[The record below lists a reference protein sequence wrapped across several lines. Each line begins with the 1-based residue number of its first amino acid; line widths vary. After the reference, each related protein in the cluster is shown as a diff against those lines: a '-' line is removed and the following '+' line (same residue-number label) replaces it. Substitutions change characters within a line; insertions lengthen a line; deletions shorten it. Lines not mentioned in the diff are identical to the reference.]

1 MSFYLLGAVFLGW
14 SLGTNDA
21 ANVFGTAVATRS
33 VKYRI
38 AIILT
43 AIFVILG
50 AIISG
55 KPGINTLR
63 SITQQD
69 IFSAFIVS
77 ISAGIVVTIMSSLKL
92 PVSTSQAVIGGI
104 LGIGIIRNDIE
115 WHSLVKVGI
124 CWIGTP
130 IGAAI
135 IAFLL
140 YFMIQPLVNRIT
152 NPVKRNNIIKI
163 GLLIAGAGGAY
174 ALGANNVAN
183 VIGVFVGEGKGML
196 SLLNATMIGGCAIA
210 FGALTY
216 SKKVMHTVGR
226 NLVVLDSFTALI
238 AVLAEAIT
246 VYIYAL
252 IGVPVS
258 TSQAIVGAVLGI
270 GILKGVRT
278 IKIRTLRNILLGWI
292 ATPVITAIVSSGLF
306 YIIVYAKQL

>member
-1 MSFYLLGAVFLGW
+1 MSFYLFGAIFLGW

-33 VKYRI
+33 IRYRLAVVI
-38 AIILT
+38 T
-43 AIFVILG
+43 AVFVILG
-50 AIISG
+50 AVISG
-55 KPGINTLR
+55 IPGISTLR
-63 SITQQD
+63 SITQQN
-69 IFSAFIVS
+69 IFSAFIVT
-77 ISAGIVVTIMSSLKL
+77 ISAGSIVTLMSSLKL

-104 LGIGIIRNDIE
+104 LGIGIIRNNIE
-115 WHSLVKVGI
+115 YNSIIKVGI

-140 YFMIQPLVNRIT
+140 YFIIKPLINRIT

-163 GLLIAGAGGAY
+163 GLLIAGACGAY

-196 SLLNATMIGGCAIA
+196 NLFNATIIGGCAIA

-216 SKKVMHTVGR
+216 SKKVMYTVGR

-278 IKIRTLRNILLGWI
+278 IKTKTLRNIMLGWI
-292 ATPVITAIVSSGLF
+292 VTPVLAAIISSGLF
-306 YIIVYAKQL
+306 YIIVFS

>member
-1 MSFYLLGAVFLGW
+1 MSFYLLGAIFLGW

-33 VKYRI
+33 VKYRR
-38 AIILT
+38 AVILT

-50 AIISG
+50 AIING
-55 KPGINTLR
+55 RPGINTLD
-63 SITQQD
+63 SITHQNL
-69 IFSAFIVS
+69 FSAFVVS
-77 ISAGIVVTIMSSLKL
+77 ISAGIVVIGMSFLKL

-104 LGIGIIRNDIE
+104 LGVGFINHNIE
-115 WHSLVKVGI
+115 WRHLVKVGI
-124 CWIGTP
+124 CWVSTP

-140 YFMIQPLVNRIT
+140 YFIFRPLINKIT
-152 NPVKRNNIIKI
+152 NPIKRNNILTI
-163 GLLIAGAGGAY
+163 GLIIAGSCGAY

-183 VIGVFVGEGKGML
+183 VIGVFVGEGNGML
-196 SLLNATMIGGCAIA
+196 NPLTATIIGGSAIA
-210 FGALTY
+210 FGTLTY
-216 SKKVMHTVGR
+216 SRKVMYTVGK
-226 NLVVLDSFTALI
+226 NLVVLDSFTAFI

-270 GILKGVRT
+270 GILKGIRT
-278 IKIRTLRNILLGWI
+278 IRKKTLRNILLGWI
-292 ATPVITAIVSSGLF
+292 ATPVIAAIVSFGIF
-306 YIIVYAKQL
+306 KIIKFVKLY